1 MAANDQQLSKSSQTV
16 APRSNL
22 LFDQAVKVMQSSLL
36 AGEPTTGPV
45 TATKKADAI
54 SMWQQICSANLSA
67 KNPATQ
73 SHAPIHP
80 FQPLPCAST
89 EAKQAE
95 ETRAQTQRPGEPI
108 QIAQPL
114 ALVGSL
120 VIVPVSRLGASRGL
134 LL

>member
-36 AGEPTTGPV
+36 AGVPTTGPV

-54 SMWQQICSANLSA
+54 SMWQPIYSANMST
-67 KNPATQ
+67 KNLATQ
-73 SHAPIHP
+73 SQAPTHP

-95 ETRAQTQRPGEPI
+95 A
-108 QIAQPL
+108 L
-114 ALVGSL
+114 A
-120 VIVPVSRLGASRGL
+120 ASQGGL
-134 LL
+134 FKSPNR